1 MNFPIPDKKIEFC
14 SILSRRKIEHKT
26 ERNEVEIVFSAE
38 IVNAFSLV
46 LRSVLRRSLT
56 YKEVLSL
63 ADDLSEDLSL
73 GLILDDKDD
82 SVLGG
87 GWSDEDEEYEDDFIT
102 PRHLPTLDEN
112 DDEFRRVPSR
122 YFTLF
127 ENPPKKSH
135 FTHCSKSSF
144 FVQKFNFDFVRKL
157 LIFWVRNS

>member
-1 MNFPIPDKKIEFC
+1 MNFPISDQKKIVFC

-87 GWSDEDEEYEDDFIT
+87 GWSDEDDEYEDDFIT

-127 ENPPKKSH
+127 ENPPKSLILH
-135 FTHCSKSSF
+135 T
-144 FVQKFNFDFVRKL
+144 VRKFNFDFP
-157 LIFWVRNS
+157 

>member
-1 MNFPIPDKKIEFC
+1 MVDFRCKKVNFPIPGKKIEFC

-87 GWSDEDEEYEDDFIT
+87 GWSDEDDEYEDDFIT

-122 YFTLF
+122 Y
-127 ENPPKKSH
+127 
-135 FTHCSKSSF
+135 
-144 FVQKFNFDFVRKL
+144 
-157 LIFWVRNS
+157 

>member
-1 MNFPIPDKKIEFC
+1 MHF
-14 SILSRRKIEHKT
+14 L
-26 ERNEVEIVFSAE
+26 
-38 IVNAFSLV
+38 LV
-46 LRSVLRRSLT
+46 LPSVLRRSLT

-63 ADDLSEDLSL
+63 ADDLSEDFSL

-87 GWSDEDEEYEDDFIT
+87 GWSDEDDEYEDDFIT

-127 ENPPKKSH
+127 ENPPKS
-135 FTHCSKSSF
+135 
-144 FVQKFNFDFVRKL
+144 
-157 LIFWVRNS
+157 LILHTVRNLHFLSKNSTLISLENCRFFGGGG